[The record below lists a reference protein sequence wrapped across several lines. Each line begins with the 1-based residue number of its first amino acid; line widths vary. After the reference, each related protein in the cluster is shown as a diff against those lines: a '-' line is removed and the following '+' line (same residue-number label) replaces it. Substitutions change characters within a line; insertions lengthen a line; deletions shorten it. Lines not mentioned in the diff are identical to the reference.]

1 MFTVEEIRTWS
12 IQRIQDEI
20 EDQRRWVREAQQDG
34 SFEDFSLSNE
44 YISRLRQVLYEKERQ
59 LR

>member
-34 SFEDFSLSNE
+34 SFEDFSLSSILVD
-44 YISRLRQVLYEKERQ
+44 YVKYFMRKKGS
-59 LR
+59 